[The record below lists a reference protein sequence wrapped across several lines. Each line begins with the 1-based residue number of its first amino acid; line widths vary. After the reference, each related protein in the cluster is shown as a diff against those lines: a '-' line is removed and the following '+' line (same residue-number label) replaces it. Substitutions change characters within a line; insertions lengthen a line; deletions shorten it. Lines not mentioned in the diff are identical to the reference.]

1 MRATRM
7 MLRSSVPPSSLA
19 LQLGA
24 KPRDALNQSNGQALL
39 ADRDGLAGAN
49 QSIPTP
55 PVLSCGRFQLC
66 LDRPLL
72 MGIVN
77 ATPDSFSAQS
87 TADAFSHKATIAH
100 AFDLLAQGAD
110 VLDIG
115 GESTRPG
122 AQPVDAAEEWR
133 RIAPVLAALRDCG
146 APISV
151 DTFKP
156 EIMHRA
162 LDAGADMINDIHG
175 LRQAGALDAVAA
187 TDCGLCIMHMQG
199 EPRTMQQQPQYDD
212 VTQNVAQFLHARVD
226 ALRAAGIAENRI
238 VLDPGFGFGKTVRHN
253 YQLLNQLDCLTRLG
267 LPVLAGVSRKSM
279 IGAVIDRPADQRLA
293 GSLAAALAAVARGA
307 RILRVH
313 DVAATRD
320 ALAVWRA
327 VDQPEHVKTL

>member
-1 MRATRM
+1 
-7 MLRSSVPPSSLA
+7 
-19 LQLGA
+19 
-24 KPRDALNQSNGQALL
+24 
-39 ADRDGLAGAN
+39 
-49 QSIPTP
+49 
-55 PVLSCGRFQLC
+55 
-66 LDRPLL
+66 

-77 ATPDSFSAQS
+77 ATPDSFSENPG
-87 TADAFSHKATIAH
+87 AFSPKTVVAH
-100 AFDLLAQGAD
+100 ALDLLAQGAD
-110 VLDIG
+110 LLDVG

-133 RIAPVLAALRDCG
+133 RIEPVLAALRDCG
-146 APISV
+146 VPISV

-156 EIMHRA
+156 ETMRRA
-162 LDAGADMINDIHG
+162 LDAGADMINDIYG

-187 TDCGLCIMHMQG
+187 SGCGLCIMHMQG
-199 EPRTMQQQPQYDD
+199 EPRTMQQQPHYDD
-212 VTQNVAQFLHARVD
+212 VAQSVARFLAARVD
-226 ALRAAGIAENRI
+226 ALRAAGIADDRI

-327 VDQPEHVKTL
+327 VDQPEHVETT